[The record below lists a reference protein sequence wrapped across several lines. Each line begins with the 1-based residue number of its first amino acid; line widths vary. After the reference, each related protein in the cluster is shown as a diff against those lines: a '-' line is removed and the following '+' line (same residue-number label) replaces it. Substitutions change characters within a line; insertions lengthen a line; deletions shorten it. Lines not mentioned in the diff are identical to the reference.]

1 MRWFWIPCFFS
12 VLGWAAEPD
21 PMPTPG
27 DSSAGPRPLAAAH
40 YELLME
46 YSPFVKSLESAKVTE
61 KSPDLVVVGY
71 GRFKGEDYVIV
82 QKKEESDKRAKIGP
96 RFGSKDFPYRLVSV
110 TNKTNRK
117 DFMAV
122 LEDNQK
128 RQVKVRYGEAS
139 SAPPPATVT
148 GAAITSQAG
157 GSPQATALSSNQT
170 NLPGVQ
176 NQNPVDKIQTQL
188 RNLEI
193 AMNDPTKEEKA
204 REAAAKKYGEIL
216 QQLEGLKSP
225 DEKTTQTISP
235 APE

>member
-1 MRWFWIPCFFS
+1 MRWLRR
-12 VLGWAAEPD
+12 LGLLAWLAWPAGASASPEQGLPPLD
-21 PMPTPG
+21 PAPFPA
-27 DSSAGPRPLAAAH
+27 SR
-40 YELLME
+40 YESLRE
-46 YSPFVKSLESAKVTE
+46 YSPFVKSLEFAKITE

-96 RFGSKDFPYRLVSV
+96 RFGSKDFPYRLLSV

-128 RQVKVRYGEAS
+128 RQIRVRYGEAS
-139 SAPPPATVT
+139 SAPPPATVA
-148 GAAITSQAG
+148 GAAVVSQAG
-157 GSPQATALSSNQT
+157 GFLQATALSSNQT

-176 NQNPVDKIQTQL
+176 DQNSVDKMQTQL
-188 RNLEI
+188 LNLKN
-193 AMNDPTKEEKA
+193 AMNDPTKDVKT
-204 REAAAKKYGEIL
+204 RENAANKYGQIL

-225 DEKTTQTISP
+225 YEQTTQTISP